1 MTTEPNFMS
10 EIPEAYQEQNKCY
23 CSFIVVQ
30 NTPCPLRESLYTP
43 NNILVAGNRKF
54 VCLNFCSTE
63 KFLFYRKKSFGV
75 TKSLIR
81 LQRQ

>member
-1 MTTEPNFMS
+1 MTTEPNFIKSAREYQTCFMS

-30 NTPCPLRESLYTP
+30 NAPCPLRESLYIP

-54 VCLNFCSTE
+54 VCFNFCSTE
-63 KFLFYRKKSFGV
+63 KN
-75 TKSLIR
+75 R
-81 LQRQ
+81 LV